1 MFKNLKLI
9 QKIVL
14 LAAIIIVINLVL
26 QFNFILTLRTKDIKA
41 AEENALSDV
50 KWQASLYEDEFKRIE
65 NLVKGFAQEFGQLI
79 DSKELSRET
88 AIKILSES
96 LKQNPSIVGHG
107 LGFEKNAFDGSDATY
122 SGNSRL
128 GADAQG
134 RFLPYVALNGTT
146 VAVEPLTGYD
156 VPGDGDWY
164 LVPKN
169 TGEPIVTDPYLY
181 PVNGEDVLMFTIAYP
196 VKSGNRFIGVVTADI
211 ALSQVEGSLKA
222 DTEKATFDLQ
232 STMLTLSGNVIGTT
246 LDTVRADASIG
257 ENAIF
262 KDKASLGDAS
272 VHFSSVPWV
281 EGKQLVALAPI
292 KFNSSSNQW
301 FILNLTPEKQIL
313 AEYKANLWVNIIIIV
328 VALVII
334 TMVVFLIQKSINRPM
349 KKLLSVIETV
359 DQGDLREVSNLGT
372 RDELGVLSKNF
383 DHMIENMKKLI
394 YNVQN
399 SSNVVGE
406 SAEKMTSVTHQSAR
420 AITNANMALSQISEA
435 HSKQSED
442 IEEIVQKTSLLSAL
456 ISDTTTL
463 IDEVSEISEKTQ
475 DVSNKGILI
484 LNDLNDKTVDT
495 MDKSQEISSAVRE
508 VNQSVASING
518 ITTIIDDIATQT
530 NLLALN
536 ASIEAARAGEAGRGF
551 AVVADEIRKLAVQTS
566 TATADISK
574 VIHDVA
580 FKASAAATSVE
591 EVSKAQQKQF
601 ESIESSSS
609 IFKEINASFTTLKNK
624 INAVDEKAL
633 VIERSKSE
641 ILDAVTNIS
650 AVSEETT
657 ASTEETT
664 SMMNEQKQM
673 MDELSEYSDALNAV
687 TQELL
692 NYIRAFKVE

>member
-14 LAAIIIVINLVL
+14 LAAIIIGINLVL

-41 AEENALSDV
+41 AEENALSEV
-50 KWQASLYEDEFKRIE
+50 KWQASQYEGEFKRIE
-65 NLVKGFAQEFGQLI
+65 NLVKGFSMEFGKLI
-79 DSKELSRET
+79 ENKELTRES
-88 AIKILSES
+88 AIAILTES

-107 LGFEKNAFDGSDATY
+107 LGFEKNAFDGEDMKY
-122 SGNSRL
+122 SGNTRL
-128 GADAQG
+128 GSDANG
-134 RFLPYVALNGTT
+134 RFLPYVALDGNST
-146 VAVEPLTGYD
+146 VVEPLTGYD

-164 LVPKN
+164 LTPQE

-181 PVNGEDVLMFTIAYP
+181 PVNGVDVLMFTISYP
-196 VKSGNRFIGVVTADI
+196 VKSGSRFIGVVTADI
-211 ALSQVEGSLKA
+211 ALSQVEGLLKA
-222 DTEKATFDLQ
+222 DTEKAVFDLQ
-232 STMLTLSGNVIGTT
+232 STMITRSGNVIGTT
-246 LDTVRADASIG
+246 LDTVKSDEAIENNEIFIEKTALQEAD
-257 ENAIF
+257 
-262 KDKASLGDAS
+262 
-272 VHFSSVPWV
+272 VHFNTVPWV
-281 EGKQLVALAPI
+281 EGKQLVAFAPI
-292 KFNSSSNQW
+292 RFNSNSNEW
-301 FILNLTPEKQIL
+301 FMMNFTPEKQIL
-313 AEYKANLWVNIIIIV
+313 SEYRTNLWVNIIIIV
-328 VALVII
+328 VALAAI
-334 TMVVFLIQKSINRPM
+334 TVVVFLIQKSINRPM
-349 KKLLSVIETV
+349 KKLLTVIETV
-359 DQGDLREVSNLGT
+359 DQGDLRQVSNLGT

-383 DHMIENMKKLI
+383 DHMIENMKNLI

-399 SSNVVGE
+399 SSVVVGE
-406 SAEKMTSVTHQSAR
+406 SAEKMTSVTHQSAL
-420 AITNANMALSQISEA
+420 AITNANLALSQISEA

-463 IDEVSEISEKTQ
+463 IDEVLVISEKTQ

-495 MDKSQEISSAVRE
+495 MDKSQEISTSVRE
-508 VNQSVASING
+508 VNQAVESING
-518 ITTIIDDIATQT
+518 ITSIIDDIATQT

-574 VIHDVA
+574 VIHSVVD
-580 FKASAAATSVE
+580 KASVAVVSVE

-601 ESIESSSS
+601 ESIEASAT

-633 VIERSKSE
+633 VIEQSKSE

-673 MDELSEYSDALNAV
+673 MDELSEYSDALNTV

-692 NYIRAFKVE
+692 NYIHAFKVE